1 MGSNFGKNLK
11 LSIFGESHGVGV
23 GMVLDGFPAGLSV
36 DYDMVRMELDRRKP
50 GMDVWSTPR
59 KESDIPQVL
68 GGINN
73 GRTTGAPIAI
83 FFENQDRKSDD
94 YISSEL
100 HYRPSHADFT
110 GMIRYSGF
118 NDLRGGGH
126 FSGRLTTGMVYAG
139 SLAKQ
144 LLAQNGIVINGHL
157 SQVGAVKDLSLEM
170 AFSNKL
176 GLQADF
182 PMFSEQ
188 SSLAAKLEIEE
199 ARTALDS
206 VGAEITISAHGMPAG
221 VGNPIFENIESHVA
235 SALFAIPG
243 VKGIS
248 FGSGFDFATLR
259 GSEANDCFYQD
270 EGIVR
275 TKTNHNGGINGGIS
289 NGMPIIVHVAI
300 KPTPS
305 IGIAQET
312 LKANGNIEPLTIK
325 GRHDPCIGPRAL
337 PVVEAMFA
345 LALLDLYMDVY
356 RIKDIK

>member
-23 GMVLDGFPAGLSV
+23 GMVLDGFPPGMTV
-36 DYDMVRMELDRRKP
+36 DHGKVRVDLDRRKP
-50 GMDVWSTPR
+50 GMEAWSTPR

-68 GGINN
+68 GGIYN

-83 FFENQDRKSDD
+83 FFENMDRKSED

-118 NDLRGGGH
+118 NDFRGGGH

-144 LLAQNGIVINGHL
+144 LLCQKGITIDGHL
-157 SQVGAVKDLSLEM
+157 SQVGTVKDISLEM
-170 AFSNKL
+170 ALLNK
-176 GLQADF
+176 GCLQIDF

-188 SSLAAKLEIEE
+188 SALAAKLEIEK

-206 VGAEITISAHGMPAG
+206 VGAEITISAQGMPAG
-221 VGNPIFENIESHVA
+221 IGNPIFENIESHVA

-248 FGSGFDFATLR
+248 FGSGFDFAKLR
-259 GSEANDCFYQD
+259 GSEANDCFYEN
-270 EGIVR
+270 EGAVR

-312 LKANGNIEPLTIK
+312 LKENGEMEPLIIK
-325 GRHDPCIGPRAL
+325 GRHDPCIAPRAL
-337 PVVEAMFA
+337 PVIESMFA

-356 RIKDIK
+356 QVKDIK